1 MFWLSIKT
9 RRYLWELGLAFS
21 VIYFIWLLQ
30 SDVLTK
36 LSLHNLFCN
45 LPLTFIIIW
54 SSIYTSSV
62 KPLSSDDIKV
72 RSFTNIAMY
81 QAMSGSVSG
90 AVVGAIFAAFYAST
104 LPVFL
109 FSYPLIGWIAGY
121 FPLRKIQHASF
132 YCIVLVLL
140 GTVLGEF
147 ITAGQLAL
155 SGRAEV
161 FSCFVQ
167 IAVPEAVLN
176 ALIAPFIFVPLKA
189 WYDFGSQ
196 HEVIVK
202 S

>member
-21 VIYFIWLLQ
+21 VIYFIWVLQ

-54 SSIYTSSV
+54 SSIYTSSI

-72 RSFTNIAMY
+72 RSLTDIALH
-81 QAMSGSVSG
+81 QAMSGSVRGAAVG
-90 AVVGAIFAAFYAST
+90 AVFAALYASI

-109 FSYPLIGWIAGY
+109 LSYPLIGWIAGY

-132 YCIVLVLL
+132 YCIVLVFL
-140 GTVLGEF
+140 GTVLAEF
-147 ITAGQLAL
+147 ITACQLAIL
-155 SGRAEV
+155 GRAEV

-167 IAVPEAVLN
+167 IAIPEAVLN

-189 WYDFGSQ
+189 WYDFGLE
-196 HEVIVK
+196 HEAIVK